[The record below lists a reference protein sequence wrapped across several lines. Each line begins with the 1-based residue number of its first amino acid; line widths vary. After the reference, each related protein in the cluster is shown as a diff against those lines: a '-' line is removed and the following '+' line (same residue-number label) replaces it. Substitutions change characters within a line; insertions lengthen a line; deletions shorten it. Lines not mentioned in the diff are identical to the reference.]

1 MSSNKSI
8 ARENI
13 RSIIKIIDCRSS
25 YPNDLS
31 EEQSEQQYHDWWCGG
46 KDDCYLVNKMFNYC
60 EDIMSVEEWKQSRIY
75 WHKATPDETLDHIED
90 YINKQE

>member
-13 RSIIKIIDCRSS
+13 RSIIKIVDTRNLS
-25 YPNDLS
+25 Y
-31 EEQSEQQYHDWWCGG
+31 EESEQQYENWWTGL
-46 KDDCYLVNKMFNYC
+46 KDKCYLINKMFNYC
-60 EDIMSVEEWKQSRIY
+60 EDIMSVEEWNQSRIY
-75 WHKATPDETLDHIED
+75 WHKATPDETLDHIEN